1 MTVSLSSIGSCNM
14 YTYWLRTMYSDLD
27 LWFATRPL
35 LDIMN
40 TSGLCSTCLKT
51 PILNIKLGH
60 GLCSFNQ

>member
-35 LDIMN
+35 LDIIN
-40 TSGLCSTCLKT
+40 TSGLVGLVVGCRWKLRY
-51 PILNIKLGH
+51 ILALTKL
-60 GLCSFNQ
+60 C